1 MDIGATKQKLT
12 NIIRKYKYAA
22 LILVIGL
29 LLMTLPERT
38 HEEQK
43 TTVQTVKHMQSEV
56 SVSEELAKILTSI
69 EGVGKVEVMLTV
81 ASGAQ
86 TLYQTDANLTS
97 SKDENTSRHETVIIT
112 DSNRN
117 EMGLVVQIIPEKYQ
131 GAIVVCQGAG
141 SPSVQLAVINAVSNV
156 TGLSSDR
163 ICVLKMK

>member
-1 MDIGATKQKLT
+1 MDIGVAKQKLT

-43 TTVQTVKHMQSEV
+43 TTVQTVKHTQSEV

-86 TLYQTDANLTS
+86 TLYQTDNNTTS
-97 SKDENTSRHETVIIT
+97 SKDENSSRHETAIIT

-117 EMGLVVQIIPEKYQ
+117 EMGLVAQIIPEKYQ